1 MVVWVL
7 HKFILECLVVSLSI
21 DKVEE
26 RWVAVKL
33 ITGTDDR
40 NVTFEWRLEWKA
52 QWEMS
57 LLDPTSVINDSL
69 AKEAAVL
76 QGNIW

>member
-1 MVVWVL
+1 MVVGVL
-7 HKFILECLVVSLSI
+7 HKFVLECLVVSLSV

-33 ITGTDDR
+33 VTGTDDR
-40 NVTFEWRLEWKA
+40 NVAFEWRLEWET

-57 LLDPTSVINDSL
+57 LLNPTSVIDDSL

-76 QGNIW
+76 QGYIW